1 MKTKLT
7 LSVNRTTLAKARR
20 KLQRKGRS
28 ISAEVDAILER
39 IAAEKEPAR
48 KGWIEQFGDLS
59 VPIDMEE
66 AESDSWAGKHLRK
79 TAAYREAKAA
89 QAAKSRHA

>member
-7 LSVNRTTLAKARR
+7 LSVNRTTLVKARR

-28 ISAEVDAILER
+28 ISAEVDAMLER

-48 KGWIEQFGDLS
+48 KGWIEQFGDLEI
-59 VPIDMEE
+59 PLDLEL
-66 AESDSWAGKHLRK
+66 AESDTPAGRQLRK
-79 TAAYREAKAA
+79 TAAYRRHKAA
-89 QAAKSRHA
+89 QRKAKA